1 MSVVALL
8 TNSDGSTIGPA
19 AYASNPDGT
28 APALIGIGGASSM
41 VSRGADSR
49 RVLAVLT
56 DWYALMGTA
65 AAPGESA
72 DADVSVAGRASPGL
86 ANPGDPGGALTAVV
100 YAYSYAYSAPALTP
114 VGER

>member
-19 AYASNPDGT
+19 PYASNPDGT
-28 APALIGIGGASSM
+28 APALIGVGGATTM
-41 VSRGADSR
+41 VILGADSK
-49 RVLAVLT
+49 RVLAILT
-56 DWYALMGTA
+56 DWYALKGPA

-86 ANPGDPGGALTAVV
+86 ANPGDPGGALTATV